1 MSKGLVLGVLL
12 FFSLAAFGQQEDS
25 TAAVFRTTGEPLAE
39 VQTGEHNPTKAV
51 ILSAVLPGAGQIYN
65 KRWWKAALFWA
76 GLGAS
81 IYAIHFNETEMMKY
95 RGAYIDRQNG
105 IADDYPFYTDDQ
117 LEVLN
122 SFYRRNRD
130 LSILITTGVYFLNIL
145 DAYVDAKLVDFEVG
159 DDLSLRVEPA
169 ILSHPAYQAPAYGV
183 SLKLTFP

>member
-1 MSKGLVLGVLL
+1 MGRWPVLVFCL
-12 FFSLAAFGQQEDS
+12 FTALHAWGQADTTTVRTFGDPIPE
-25 TAAVFRTTGEPLAE
+25 VNTGS
-39 VQTGEHNPTKAV
+39 HNPTKAV

-65 KRWWKAALFWA
+65 KRIWKAALFWA

-105 IADDYPFYTDDQ
+105 IPDDYPFYTDDQ

-122 SFYRRNRD
+122 SYYRRNRD

-145 DAYVDAKLVDFEVG
+145 DAYVDAKLVDFEVS
-159 DDLSLRVEPA
+159 DDLSLRIEPA
-169 ILSHPAYQAPAYGV
+169 VLSHPAYRAPAYGV
-183 SLKLTFP
+183 SLKLSLP